1 MAKYSNTVE
10 YNIRTNL
17 DSSGVQKL
25 QAELVSIQ
33 NTLRNLGANKS
44 FNMESQIT
52 PAIKA
57 VEKLKTILNS
67 SFNSKLGILDLTKVN
82 KQLRTSTTLA
92 KDLNAAF
99 SMAGAQGTVM
109 ANNLVTRLYRMDTGL
124 KSISKTTDK
133 IANTIGNTFRWGLIA
148 SGFAAIM
155 NSAHEAVN
163 YVKELDASLTEIQ
176 MVSAASRDNM
186 NELARAANAAAKE
199 LGGTTVQMT
208 EATKVFIQQGLSQE
222 EALKMGEYAVHLAN
236 VSEQDSKTTSDELT
250 AMKNA
255 FQIPIEDLGNAVSK

>member
-17 DSSGVQKL
+17 DNSGIAKL
-25 QAELVSIQ
+25 QAELTGV
-33 NTLRNLGANKS
+33 
-44 FNMESQIT
+44 ES
-52 PAIKA
+52 
-57 VEKLKTILNS
+57 KLKAMSGQEMLSPAVINKALSDIKRVQTALTNAFNPKLGMLNS
-67 SFNSKLGILDLTKVN
+67 RAFFQELTAGG
-82 KQLRTSTTLA
+82 RS
-92 KDLNAAF
+92 LNDIYK
-99 SMAGAQGTVM
+99 SMSLAGAQGTKAFNSM
-109 ANNLVTRLYRMDTGL
+109 YGQIAKIDTGL
-124 KSISKTTDK
+124 KQVSKTTDK
-133 IANTIGNTFRWGLIA
+133 IMNTMGNTFRWGLIA

-155 NSAHEAVN
+155 NSAHQAAT

-176 MVSAASRDNM
+176 MVSGQSRDNM
-186 NELARAANAAAKE
+186 NELARAANEAAKE

-208 EATKVFIQQGLSQE
+208 EATKVFVQQGLSNE

-236 VSEQDSKTTSDELT
+236 VSEQDSTVTSDELT